1 MARRYMILQLKLLR
15 WKWISNLNVGE
26 IWKFTNK
33 TLSINRIDIVGIS
46 GNDICD
52 RFGKVKYSL
61 EHGETRFV
69 RFANGNWK

>member
-1 MARRYMILQLKLLR
+1 MKIYRI
-15 WKWISNLNVGE
+15 
-26 IWKFTNK
+26 K

-61 EHGETRFV
+61 EHGEDTTL
-69 RFANGNWK
+69 